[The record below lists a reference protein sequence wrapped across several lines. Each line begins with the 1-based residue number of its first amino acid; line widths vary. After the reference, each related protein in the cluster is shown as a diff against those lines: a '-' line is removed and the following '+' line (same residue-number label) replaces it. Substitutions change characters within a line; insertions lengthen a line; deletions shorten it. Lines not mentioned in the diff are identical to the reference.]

1 VRRLETDAAWAETPP
16 SRTRHY
22 VSNLLIGPG
31 SRDDELLAA
40 TNFMITRTRGEQG
53 YQLFTGRREDTLR
66 RAGDDSFRIAKRRIL
81 VDQTVITAT
90 NLSILF

>member
-1 VRRLETDAAWAETPP
+1 
-16 SRTRHY
+16 
-22 VSNLLIGPG
+22 
-31 SRDDELLAA
+31 
-40 TNFMITRTRGEQG
+40 MITRTRGEQG

-66 RAGDDSFRIAKRRIL
+66 RVADDSFRIARRTIL